1 MNFTSIE
8 KTFYDRVLY
17 LIIAFLLINSTLLA
31 QSERKAIRQ
40 GKKLIEYGFYLKALN
55 KFNSIIKPDSSFS
68 EVNLLASICYLELH
82 EPTNALRLINRISYD
97 DDCINFYKA
106 VCYYYLEKFDDARK
120 LLRSVNEISCYHRY
134 TKDELD
140 SLIKNAALS
149 YGASKGFLVRNF
161 GNNIN
166 SKYREY
172 CAVMLNKFDS
182 VLFTSRRTESHN
194 KIAEDGMGYES
205 IYITSVNKDQSWISA
220 SKFNLDIQ
228 SNRNHNATSQ
238 VVNEGK
244 EVIIFRNGDLYLA
257 KKVKDRWIEQRKLSA
272 INTGY
277 NETHCF
283 VTPDQNTIY
292 FSSDYLSDD
301 NNLDLFET
309 TKNSDGLWSEPEAI
323 EELNTPYDE
332 DAPFISEDG
341 IFYFSSRG
349 HNSIGGFDVFAT
361 RFDKKTGSWEPIKNL
376 GHPINTV
383 ADDIYFTTYGKLGYI
398 SSSRLGGEGMLDLYQ
413 VLLFN
418 KVKMQ
423 GKIINSVDN
432 LPIPGATIDLNY
444 GQWFLRGYSDYE
456 GNYEIYVP
464 INKNMQFSVQK
475 DSIHLHTGNYLV
487 NVYFGNENDNLYN
500 FTVDLAHLPD
510 EGPALS
516 ANFISLSDTVT
527 IDLKVKNDLKRNEL
541 IRGIS
546 GDKEKQWIDSL
557 NALFNDRY
565 IIDSLFVKYQKSNK
579 ELPLET
585 VLAIVHF
592 EFDKF
597 ELKDSVKL
605 LLSNCIDNLTRDEYN
620 QLQICGYTDAVGS
633 DAYNQILSI
642 KRAQAVSKFLIDQGI
657 SMDKMI
663 VKGLGERELL
673 EYHDGKSATNRR
685 VELILRRSINAHN
698 PKGNQFLSF
707 EDD

>member
-8 KTFYDRVLY
+8 KTFYGRVLY

-432 LPIPGATIDLNY
+432 LPITGATIDLNY

-456 GNYEIYVP
+456 GNYEMYVP

-605 LLSNCIDNLTRDEYN
+605 LLSDCIDNLTRDEYN

>member
-8 KTFYDRVLY
+8 KTFYGRVLY

-361 RFDKKTGSWEPIKNL
+361 RFDKKTGNWEPIKNL

-432 LPIPGATIDLNY
+432 LPITGATIDLNY

-456 GNYEIYVP
+456 GNYEMYVP

-663 VKGLGERELL
+663 VKGLGERDLL

>member
-8 KTFYDRVLY
+8 KTFYGRVLY

-361 RFDKKTGSWEPIKNL
+361 RFDKKTGNWEPIKNL

-432 LPIPGATIDLNY
+432 LPITGATIDLNY

-456 GNYEIYVP
+456 GNYEMYVP